1 MRAVRILLFVL
12 AAAVTL
18 LYGAVCVKDAFFT
31 DKTPPVLSFDSE
43 TVSVSVSDGNDALLA
58 GVTAR
63 DDTDGDLS
71 GEVMVRSVSQF
82 VSENTALVSYVV
94 FDHSDNMATASRNV
108 QYTDYRSPHF
118 ALSAPLRFRTGSTV
132 LLSDR
137 LSASD
142 VLDGDLSGSVRLVD
156 TNLNNDAEGIYS
168 VTVQVTNRMGDT
180 ATVELPVI
188 IYSQSAQDPEITLT
202 DYLIYLPAGTYFDPA
217 GYLDQVTD
225 PLVPSTTVTNEDG
238 EEVQLP
244 AEGLRDA
251 VTVDSNVDPDT
262 PGVYRV
268 IYTYTNEINGRER
281 SASVAMAVVVE

>member
-12 AAAVTL
+12 AAAVVL
-18 LYGAVCVKDAFFT
+18 IYGAVMIRDNFFI
-31 DKTPPVLSFDSE
+31 DKTPPEIALDRD
-43 TVSVSVSDGNDALLA
+43 TIAVSVSDESSALLA

-142 VLDGDLSGSVRLVD
+142 VMDGDLSGSVRLVD
-156 TNLNNDAEGIYS
+156 TNLNNDAEGIY
-168 VTVQVTNRMGDT
+168 
-180 ATVELPVI
+180 
-188 IYSQSAQDPEITLT
+188 
-202 DYLIYLPAGTYFDPA
+202 
-217 GYLDQVTD
+217 
-225 PLVPSTTVTNEDG
+225 
-238 EEVQLP
+238 
-244 AEGLRDA
+244 
-251 VTVDSNVDPDT
+251 
-262 PGVYRV
+262 
-268 IYTYTNEINGRER
+268 
-281 SASVAMAVVVE
+281 